1 MKKLTKSLVVT
12 ALITSMF
19 STVCSARELSS
30 STLTGTTDVIVDTT
44 KTMNSGGSLPDS
56 FTYKVTIPAAM
67 TLEAATPF
75 TSLDASS
82 EFRSSGN
89 VNVIVKGVA
98 TSGKY
103 IKISVASS
111 NTEDS
116 GCNITL
122 KTTDG
127 KKTSGGKFSFGG
139 EESSFYTANSA
150 SDKTAMLSSSGL
162 SIPLSISGVKGITD
176 FGEFIGGLD
185 FTISEEV

>member
-12 ALITSMF
+12 ALITSML
-19 STVCSARELSS
+19 STVCSASELSS
-30 STLTGTTDVIVDTT
+30 SALTGTTDVIVDTT

-67 TLEAATPF
+67 TLEAATSF

-82 EFRSSGN
+82 EFRSSGD

-103 IKISVASS
+103 IKISVKSS
-111 NTEDS
+111 DTDDS

-127 KKTSGGKFSFGG
+127 KKTREGVFSFG
-139 EESSFYTANSA
+139 ESGSYRANSA
-150 SDKTAMLSSSGL
+150 EAKTAMLSASGL

-176 FGEFIGGLD
+176 FGEFRGGLN